1 MLKGLSLT
9 IKPREKI
16 GIVGRT
22 GCGKSTLMSTLF
34 RIVEPT
40 GGRVLIDGHDLAQV
54 PLHQLRSKLALVPQV
69 RAGLLPPKPSNTM
82 ETSFTCLNLFV
93 FLYQN
98 NPRKTRNFAFL
109 CCFIFKMCLAFN
121 GWDIS
126 FSRRKLYSCDVYMQ
140 DPVVFSGTVRDNL
153 DPFNACEGDAA
164 IWSALRQT
172 GMADTVTKLQ
182 VCFSSLYV

>member
-1 MLKGLSLT
+1 MPCPTCFTPPCPALPCPALPCLAPLVDSELRLNSISNLGILNMQVRYREDLDLVLKGLSLN

-69 RAGLLPPKPSNTM
+69 RAALLLHDPLLRSQADLCHH
-82 ETSFTCLNLFV
+82 SSISGQSAVQTCSMVL
-93 FLYQN
+93 
-98 NPRKTRNFAFL
+98 PRAATCIHAT
-109 CCFIFKMCLAFN
+109 AQH
-121 GWDIS
+121 
-126 FSRRKLYSCDVYMQ
+126 SC
-140 DPVVFSGTVRDNL
+140 T
-153 DPFNACEGDAA
+153 
-164 IWSALRQT
+164 IHQT
-172 GMADTVTKLQ
+172 
-182 VCFSSLYV
+182 

>member
-1 MLKGLSLT
+1 MRYREDLDLVLKGLSLT

-69 RAGLLPPKPSNTM
+69 RA
-82 ETSFTCLNLFV
+82 CLTAA
-93 FLYQN
+93 N
-98 NPRKTRNFAFL
+98 NYNAV
-109 CCFIFKMCLAFN
+109 LAN
-121 GWDIS
+121 
-126 FSRRKLYSCDVYMQ
+126 RRQVHA
-140 DPVVFSGTVRDNL
+140 T
-153 DPFNACEGDAA
+153 
-164 IWSALRQT
+164 QT
-172 GMADTVTKLQ
+172 GL
-182 VCFSSLYV
+182 F